1 MRLMVTENR
10 DFLNIYNEIKNNI
23 NNALTDIQK
32 INIKNEIM
40 KSKSDNSGLLK
51 LGWAPNYPLENGI
64 QELI

>member
-32 INIKNEIM
+32 INIKNE
-40 KSKSDNSGLLK
+40 KF
-51 LGWAPNYPLENGI
+51 P
-64 QELI
+64 